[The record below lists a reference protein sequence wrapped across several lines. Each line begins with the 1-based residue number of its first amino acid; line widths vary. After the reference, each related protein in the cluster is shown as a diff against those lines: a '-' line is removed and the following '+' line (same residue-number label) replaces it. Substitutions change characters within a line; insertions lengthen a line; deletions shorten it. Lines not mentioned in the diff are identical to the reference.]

1 LTLQEKIKQEI
12 SFLGLLVEIIVSN
25 RVEVLLYKVFYLTNH
40 KIELE
45 YEDLVLRIFSLYK
58 VLSFE
63 NLKDAEK
70 HFLGKI
76 ENWIFDKF
84 LKYNRDTKKYLLR

>member
-1 LTLQEKIKQEI
+1 MTLQEKIKQEI

-45 YEDLVLRIFSLYK
+45 YEDLVRSIFSLYK
-58 VLSFE
+58 VLSF
-63 NLKDAEK
+63 
-70 HFLGKI
+70 
-76 ENWIFDKF
+76 
-84 LKYNRDTKKYLLR
+84 